1 MAKINRQPGVDLS
14 NITVHHRQCFAI
26 MTNHEK
32 CIALYCHTR
41 QINAAILCFTAS
53 DLASNIQVNPLLISI
68 RHRLPMKS
76 GSRINV
82 LQLRLIIGCSQI
94 GYCVYHQQRTHKS
107 SSGLIPLKPTIP
119 TFAFVTEM
127 GRYLQSH
134 RPYSLHRILPIQV
147 IREFLQNFLQQR
159 SLPQHNQSRW
169 SWSLDRHHRKASP
182 SGHRGD

>member
-1 MAKINRQPGVDLS
+1 MAKISRQPGVDLS

-26 MTNHEK
+26 TTNHEK

-53 DLASNIQVNPLLISI
+53 ELASNIHVNPNVISI

-82 LQLRLIIGCSQI
+82 LQLRLILECSQI
-94 GYCVYHQQRTHKS
+94 VSFVYHQQRTHKS
-107 SSGLIPLKPTIP
+107 SCGLIPLKPTIP
-119 TFAFVTEM
+119 TFALVTEM

-134 RPYSLHRILPIQV
+134 RPYSLHRILV
-147 IREFLQNFLQQR
+147 IREFLQNFVQQR
-159 SLPQHNQSRW
+159 SLPRHNQSRW
-169 SWSLDRHHRKASP
+169 GRSLDRHHRKASP